1 RPASRCSACPRTLA
15 LPERERRD
23 LLELRAAQDAALA
36 SAAGLVAPS
45 RAMSAAC
52 RRVSGRP
59 AWVAAPVVRAPA
71 PARPRPGGPL
81 SNVTVCEARS
91 GIDTLLDGAAML
103 LVPSQHPEPFGRVAF
118 EAMAAGVP
126 TLSSATGGLSEYVP
140 AEQLVAERD
149 DPDAWAAAVRELERG
164 PAWEAARRAGRAAA
178 ARVLAADTPGRIER

>member
-1 RPASRCSACPRTLA
+1 MRIRAPNG
-15 LPERERRD
+15 LPDEQRE
-23 LLELRAAQDAALA
+23 ALA
-36 SAAGLVAPS
+36 KLA
-45 RAMSAAC
+45 
-52 RRVSGRP
+52 
-59 AWVAAPVVRAPA
+59 
-71 PARPRPGGPL
+71 
-81 SNVTVCEARS
+81 NVTVCEARS

-140 AEQLVAERD
+140 AEQLVAELD

-178 ARVLAADTPGRIER
+178 ARVLAADTPGRIERWLHRAAATAPHYTSAAADPGARQLRG